1 MCEGR
6 RKWGEWGYVINPL
19 SPLLPYGIS
28 LELFDGEGKI
38 NIAIGA
44 LLLLGHKFPPTYS
57 LTLRRIKTLDA
68 DFFYSLEWRKLCQ
81 FLCLWLSIHYQ
92 LVYEGS

>member
-44 LLLLGHKFPPTYS
+44 LLLLGHKFPTTHS
-57 LTLRRIKTLDA
+57 LPLRRIKTLDA
-68 DFFYSLEWRKLCQ
+68 DFFLQFGMGKVVPILMFMAEHSL
-81 FLCLWLSIHYQ
+81 
-92 LVYEGS
+92 